1 LAVAI
6 ANVYGFSVDYCPLH
20 RSQLITTFAFMNIKK
35 KFGKKVKELRLNKGL
50 SQEAFAHLADIDR
63 TYISSI
69 EKGERNVSIVVVER
83 IAKALSVKIST
94 LFDE

>member
-1 LAVAI
+1 M
-6 ANVYGFSVDYCPLH
+6 D
-20 RSQLITTFAFMNIKK
+20 IKK
-35 KFGKKVKELRLNKGL
+35 KFGQKVRELRLEKEL

-69 EKGERNVSIVVVER
+69 EKGDRNVSIVVVER
-83 IAKALSVKIST
+83 IAKALSVKISN